1 MFEKTSND
9 NSTYFDQPIVY
20 DGRNFI
26 LTLVKEGKPGETYL
40 IISNGWTIKDPFSQ
54 PVRDEF
60 SNAWVFGLYYKL
72 SNPDILQPRRRRVK
86 KLLKRHNEFFGCEG
100 LYDAGK
106 ELEQLVRE
114 RMSSKEVLLVG
125 HTKSANMLL
134 NDVSYGSNVDIIA
147 ICPMFKGNLAT
158 MPEMLKKYLGVFS
171 PIACLILTDHIVDRD
186 ISVGSRY
193 LKYANYSKVKRNQ
206 VSVVISSLDEKIRHN
221 WLDTINPANVFFGLI
236 SIITDKA
243 IREQQLDETGYKSNA
258 FLSYKTQ
265 FPPFAVSK
273 IITVYASLPI
283 TFRHREVIELINT
296 KIIEKNA
303 KIKH

>member
-1 MFEKTSND
+1 MFERTSND
-9 NSTYFDQPIVY
+9 NGTYFGQPIVY

-72 SNPDILQPRRRRVK
+72 SNPDILQPRRGRVK
-86 KLLKRHNEFFGCEG
+86 KLLKRHNEFFGCKG

-114 RMSSKEVLLVG
+114 KLSSKEVLLVG

-158 MPEMLKKYLGVFS
+158 MPEMLKKYFGVFS
-171 PIACLILTDHIVDRD
+171 PIACHILTDHIVDRD
-186 ISVGSRY
+186 ISVGSIY
-193 LKYANYSKVKRNQ
+193 LKCANYSKVKRNQ
-206 VSVVISSLDEKIRHN
+206 VSVVISSLDEKIHHN
-221 WLDTINPANVFFGLI
+221 WMDTIKPANVFFGLI

-283 TFRHREVIELINT
+283 TLRHRAVKELINR

-303 KIKH
+303 KFRH